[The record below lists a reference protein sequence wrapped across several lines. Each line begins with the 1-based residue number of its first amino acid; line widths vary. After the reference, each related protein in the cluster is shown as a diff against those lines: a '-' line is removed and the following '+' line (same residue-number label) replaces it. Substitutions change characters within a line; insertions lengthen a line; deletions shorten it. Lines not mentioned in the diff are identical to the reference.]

1 MQNPPDFLSRFAEKA
16 TALWKDHGV
25 KEPVF
30 SRGTYHVGVQE
41 KGKKQEFAFL
51 QMNDK
56 GALNDSFCS
65 CKASETE
72 GACVHLSAAYLRI
85 FNGTDEPLHVRFN
98 KSLWNRL
105 FQMEAKRQEP
115 DPKCFV
121 KNEEEYAC
129 LSSTKKVLFSIK
141 PQSEKAKKR
150 LSEII
155 SPKKEETEETSI
167 KFSNLSSEEIEQY
180 KKGNASHAL
189 RYELSFWADLAKWLM
204 ELQDEGS
211 SYTISFEGSPL
222 PHDMK
227 VRFGDVE
234 LFFYIS
240 EVHLPWILPS
250 LATVQFPLEVV
261 GEESSSIES
270 VTYDEEKRCLTVS
283 AGPQK
288 TLSPQNGEGV
298 NVGDWIY
305 MEGKGFYRKGSAA
318 FAGSEVVPEEKIGDF
333 LIKNSKELATFL
345 PIHSEPQEPKYHLH
359 FDGEANLHINLY
371 LFDVKEVKDKK
382 ASCFAP
388 WVYLPGKGFYCVEGL
403 MFPEKETIISWD
415 KVSDF
420 VNRHREW
427 LHQFPGYQTHV
438 GSLESRLTYAM
449 TSADELRFDVEL
461 NFPMEET
468 VHFDQWIYVKGQGF
482 YMKKE
487 SRGLPLHPGLRVNKS
502 AISSFIKEHE
512 MELEQVRGFFS
523 TDAPIEKIG
532 LRVFLNDEGLITVT
546 PKFKYVSGVDPSSVR
561 FFGDFFYMEGKG
573 FSSIAPHLS
582 VPEKYRESVVI
593 PHDQEVSFCAYELGS
608 LVSYIEEIDPHL
620 QKPKRLKLKIRKI
633 SRDSRKKT
641 GQWLVDFVY
650 ESDVGATDIFAIW
663 DAFFEKK
670 RSLFSKAGFLNLKDA
685 RFNWIK
691 QLPKKRLDRKRGLVK
706 LDTLEWFR
714 LEAFEAIEETKGIS
728 PSAQE
733 TQKVLGEL
741 NQFETKELLDI
752 SGLQSRLRPYQEQG
766 VHWLWFLYCH
776 GLSGL
781 LCDDMGLGKTHQAM
795 ALLAGIFNADP
806 EKHSK
811 YLVVCPTSVIYHWEE
826 QLKRFLPGI
835 RVCIYYGTSRS
846 LDNFESD
853 YDLLLTSYGVLRQ
866 SDELVKTLSFE
877 AAFYDEIQV
886 AKNDRSQ
893 THQILRKVRAK
904 MCVGLTGTPIENRL
918 REIKALFDVVLPSY
932 MPSDAV
938 FREMFTRP
946 IEKENDEG
954 KRELLARL
962 VKPFI
967 LRRKKSEVLRDLPE
981 KMEEIAYCD
990 LSDEQTVLYREVV
1003 NEMRSGLYQD
1013 LKDESKPVK
1022 YLHVFSA
1029 LSKMKQICDHPALI
1043 SKDIKNYQK
1052 YSSGKWDLFIE
1063 LLSEARD
1070 SNQKVVVFS
1079 QYLGMIEMI
1088 EAYLK
1093 KKKIGYASIK
1103 GSTRDRNAQ
1112 LRKFREDPACEVFVG
1127 SLLAAGVGIDLTVAS
1142 IVIHYD
1148 RWWNPAKE
1156 NQATDRVHRIGQNRG
1171 VQVFKLVTKNTIEE
1185 DIHAIIE
1192 RKKGL
1197 LDQVVGSDD
1206 QINYLNRDELLNI
1219 FEKMF
1224 LNMPSC

>member
-1 MQNPPDFLSRFAEKA
+1 MQNPPEFLTRFAEKA
-16 TALWKDHGV
+16 TTLLKSHGV

-41 KGKKQEFAFL
+41 KGKKQEFSFF
-51 QMNDK
+51 QMNDE
-56 GALNDSFCS
+56 GSLTDSFCS
-65 CKASETE
+65 CKASEKDGT
-72 GACVHLSAAYLRI
+72 CVHLAAAYLRI
-85 FNGTDEPLHVRFN
+85 FNGTNEPLHVRFN

-105 FQMEAKRQEP
+105 FQMEAKRQGS
-115 DPKCFV
+115 DA
-121 KNEEEYAC
+121 KNLIKEGEVYRC

-141 PQSEKAKKR
+141 PQGEKAKQR
-150 LSEII
+150 FLEITTRQE
-155 SPKKEETEETSI
+155 EETEETSI

-180 KKGNASHAL
+180 RKGNASHIL

-211 SYTISFEGSPL
+211 SYTILFEGHPF

-227 VRFGDVE
+227 VQFEDVD

-250 LATVQFPLEVV
+250 LTTVKVPLEVID
-261 GEESSSIES
+261 EDSSIES
-270 VTYDEEKRCLTVS
+270 VSYDEEKRMVTISAESKKS
-283 AGPQK
+283 AGPEI
-288 TLSPQNGEGV
+288 GEGIAI
-298 NVGDWIY
+298 GDWIY
-305 MEGKGFYRKGSAA
+305 ITGKGFYRKGASS
-318 FAGSEVVPEEKIGDF
+318 FFGTKEIPEEKIGEF
-333 LIKNSKELATFL
+333 LSKNSKEIGKFL
-345 PIHSEPQEPKYHLH
+345 PIHLEPIEAKYQLH
-359 FDGEANLHINLY
+359 IDSGANLHIDLQ
-371 LFDVKEVKDKK
+371 DKK
-382 ASCFAP
+382 AALFAP
-388 WVYLPGKGFYCVEGL
+388 WIYLPREGFYLVEGL
-403 MFPEKETIISWD
+403 LFPQAKKVISWD

-420 VNRHREW
+420 INRHREW

-438 GSLESRLTYAM
+438 GSLESHLTYEM
-449 TSADELRFDVEL
+449 TANELKFNVEL
-461 NFPMEET
+461 NFPIEET

-487 SRGLPLHPGLRVNKS
+487 SRGLPLHPGLRVKKS
-502 AISSFIKEHE
+502 AIFSFIKEHE
-512 MELEQVRGFFS
+512 TELEQVRGFFS
-523 TDAPIEKIG
+523 LDTPIEKIG
-532 LRVFLNDEGLITVT
+532 LSIFLNEEGLISVA
-546 PKFKYVSGVDPSSVR
+546 PKIKYVAGVDPTSVQI
-561 FFGDFFYMEGKG
+561 FGDFFYTKGKG
-573 FSSIAPHLS
+573 FSSISQAMN
-582 VPEKYRESVVI
+582 VPEKYREIVVI
-593 PHDQEVSFCAYELGS
+593 PRDQEISFCSYELEPLMS
-608 LVSYIEEIDPHL
+608 FVEEIDPHL
-620 QKPKRLKLKIRKI
+620 QKPKRLQLKIRKI
-633 SRDSRKKT
+633 TRDPRKKT
-641 GQWLVDFVY
+641 GQWLVEFAY
-650 ESDVGATDIFAIW
+650 ESDVGSTDIFAIW
-663 DAFFEKK
+663 DAFSEKK
-670 RSLFSKAGFLNLKDA
+670 RALFSKAGFLNLKDV

-691 QLPKKRLDRKRGLVK
+691 QLPKKRLDRKRGIIK

-714 LEAFEAIEETKGIS
+714 LEAFEAIEETKGTS
-728 PSAQE
+728 QNAQE
-733 TQKVLGEL
+733 TQKVLSEIEG
-741 NQFETKELLDI
+741 FETKEILDI
-752 SGLQSRLRPYQEQG
+752 SGLQSTLRPYQEQG
-766 VHWLWFLYCH
+766 VNWLWFLYCH

-806 EKHSK
+806 EKNCK

-835 RVCIYYGTSRS
+835 RVSIYYGTSRS

-866 SDELVKTLSFE
+866 SDELVKTISFE

-886 AKNDRSQ
+886 AKNHTSQ
-893 THQILRKVRAK
+893 THQILRQVKTK
-904 MCVGLTGTPIENRL
+904 MHLGLTGTPIENRI

-938 FREMFTRP
+938 FREMFTLP

-990 LSDEQTVLYREVV
+990 LSREQAELYREVA
-1003 NEMRSGLYQD
+1003 NEMRNGIYQD
-1013 LKDESKPVK
+1013 LKDASKPVK

-1029 LSKMKQICDHPALI
+1029 LSRMKQICDHPSLV
-1043 SKDIKNYQK
+1043 SEGTTT
-1052 YSSGKWDLFIE
+1052 SGKWDLFVE
-1063 LLSEARD
+1063 LLSEARA
-1070 SNQKVVVFS
+1070 SNQKVVIFS
-1079 QYLGMIEMI
+1079 QYLGMIEII
-1088 EAYLK
+1088 ETYLNK
-1093 KKKIGYASIK
+1093 MKIGYASIK

-1112 LRKFREDPACEVFVG
+1112 LRKFREDPTCEVFIG

-1185 DIHAIIE
+1185 DIHEIIE

-1197 LDQVVGSDD
+1197 LEQVVGTDD
-1206 QINYLNRDELLNI
+1206 QINYLSRDELLKV

-1224 LNMPSC
+1224 STRDTE